1 LSVVYFDSSA
11 LVKLLLSEPGR
22 NVAIEVWN
30 GCDLAVS
37 SRLAYAE
44 VCATIAAA
52 GRNHVLDEHS
62 LRRTWQLWQ
71 KRWATTSPIEFDAE
85 VELRAGQFA
94 VRHALR
100 GADAVHLAS
109 AVAVTDA
116 NCTMAVWDRRL
127 HAGAMAE
134 GLAVV
139 PASIDSA

>member
-71 KRWATTSPIEFDAE
+71 ERWATTSPIELDAE

>member
-1 LSVVYFDSSA
+1 MSVVYFDSSA
-11 LVKLLLSEPGR
+11 LVKLLLNEPGR
-22 NVAIEVWN
+22 NVAIDVWN

-71 KRWATTSPIEFDAE
+71 KRWAATSPIEFDAE

-127 HAGAMAE
+127 HAGAVAE
-134 GLAVV
+134 GLAVA
-139 PASIDSA
+139 PRSIDSA